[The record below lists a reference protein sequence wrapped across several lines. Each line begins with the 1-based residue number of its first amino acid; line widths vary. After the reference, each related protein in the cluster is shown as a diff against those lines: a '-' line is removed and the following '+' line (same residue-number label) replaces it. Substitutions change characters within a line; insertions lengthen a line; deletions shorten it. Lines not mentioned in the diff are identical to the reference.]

1 MNINLTSSNFC
12 NNTSKIND
20 NECSVDKVGYKTYA
34 KIVAPNDSENDN
46 KLSLIPMC
54 IEEGK
59 EVVVFDE
66 EIVREGSRKWALTL
80 CGHFVGCKM
89 SYFEL
94 RESKGMSYVLENG
107 PWMVNNKPLMV
118 QKCELDVVIDRSE
131 PKSLTCWI
139 KLHNI
144 PLEAWTSKGIS
155 AIASGLDKPLIMDKT
170 TTMICKGGH
179 GNYGYARVLVEIQVD
194 KEFKDVVEICYKSNH
209 QRTKCSKFVNVEYSW
224 KPPKCCKCENDRKM
238 KDGQGNRRVQTRV
251 EYMPVVREKGGKEKT
266 QTPIHKNNDSNMNKP
281 QPSLKSPT
289 SPWRISKENVEEL
302 RRSANKYAILEE
314 IDENGDQESQIQNGR
329 EIVDKFVKY
338 QRQPTIEDSEK
349 WNTDMF

>member
-1 MNINLTSSNFC
+1 MEDTDEGNERNVHMMYEVNNEMSTGKQNDDVSNGEGGGSANKSREEFLARETDFPLLIKATMCNTNDNSSEGMNEVEEILSEVISTENIENRSQTGMNINLTSSNFC

-54 IEEGK
+54 IEEGR

-170 TTMICKGGH
+170 TTMICKGRH

-224 KPPKCCKCENDRKM
+224 KPPKCCKCKVFGHD
-238 KDGQGNRRVQTRV
+238 D
-251 EYMPVVREKGGKEKT
+251 
-266 QTPIHKNNDSNMNKP
+266 
-281 QPSLKSPT
+281 
-289 SPWRISKENVEEL
+289 
-302 RRSANKYAILEE
+302 
-314 IDENGDQESQIQNGR
+314 
-329 EIVDKFVKY
+329 
-338 QRQPTIEDSEK
+338 
-349 WNTDMF
+349 